1 MANKPKA
8 AGSGWFSR
16 LVLLALF
23 GLSVGLYL
31 RIVMPPAGHE
41 AAPASVRVIESAPAP
56 AAALQP
62 LPEDQVKLV
71 RELFAPE
78 LAK

>member
-1 MANKPKA
+1 MANNSKA

-16 LVLLALF
+16 LVLLALL

-31 RIVMPPAGHE
+31 RIVMPPAGQG
-41 AAPASVRVIESAPAP
+41 PATASLQVIESAPARDP
-56 AAALQP
+56 ALQP
-62 LPEDQVKLV
+62 LPEDQMRLV

>member
-1 MANKPKA
+1 MANTSKA

-16 LVLLALF
+16 LVLLALL

-31 RIVMPPAGHE
+31 RIVMPPAGQDV
-41 AAPASVRVIESAPAP
+41 APASLRVIESASAP
-56 AAALQP
+56 AALRP
-62 LPEDQVKLV
+62 LPEEQMKLV
-71 RELFAPE
+71 RDLFAPE